1 MEWHKSRS
9 RADDSRITLIGDA
22 AHLMTPFAGV
32 GVNVGMQ
39 DALDLSREI
48 LATKNSW
55 SSRIATQA
63 ALATALEA
71 YETSMWKRAETNARA
86 TWMYMGLFFNPRG
99 GHAMIEHFE
108 KEKQKEAKP
117 AVKIAST

>member
-1 MEWHKSRS
+1 MEYHKTWS

-48 LATKNSW
+48 LATQNSW

-63 ALATALEA
+63 ALVTALEA

-108 KEKQKEAKP
+108 EEKQREIKR
-117 AVKIAST
+117 AVNVAST